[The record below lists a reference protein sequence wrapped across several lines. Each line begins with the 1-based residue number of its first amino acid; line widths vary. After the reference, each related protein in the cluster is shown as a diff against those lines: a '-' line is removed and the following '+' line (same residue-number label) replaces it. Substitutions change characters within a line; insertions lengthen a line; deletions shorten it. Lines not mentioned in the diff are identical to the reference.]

1 MSRITH
7 VEIYGGDPG
16 VLADFY
22 RAVLG
27 WQIEKME
34 GLAYHRIIAPE
45 GEAAGI
51 GGGITQPPGDGP
63 AGFVPFIS
71 VAAIDDVI
79 AAAEAHGGRVVRP
92 KAAVAR
98 TAWVAI
104 LADPAGNRFAVW
116 QADPTAFPPLAPD

>member
-16 VLADFY
+16 VLAQFY

-34 GLAYHRIIAPE
+34 GLAYHRIIAEDGE
-45 GEAAGI
+45 GPGI
-51 GGGITQPPGDGP
+51 GGGITQPPGDGAP
-63 AGFVPFIS
+63 GFVPFIA
-71 VAAIDDVI
+71 VDAIDAVI
-79 AAAEAHGGRVVRP
+79 AAAEAHGGRVVRE
-92 KAAVAR
+92 KSAVAR

-116 QADPTAFPPLAPD
+116 QADSSAFPSPEPD